1 MRPSATDPAGQQTRV
16 AVNVDP
22 RESDPARLSAD
33 DFQAVVTRL
42 KDAGAS
48 EARIEARQQEEQ
60 QHLWQYAVILML
72 MLLAVEGARRE
83 PNGVSEH
90 Q

>member
-1 MRPSATDPAGQQTRV
+1 VLDPSGRQVPV

-22 RESDPARLSAD
+22 RESDPSRMSVD

-42 KDAGAS
+42 KDAGAT

-60 QHLWQYAVILML
+60 QHLWQYAIVAML
-72 MLLAVEGARRE
+72 MLLGVEGVVASRTA
-83 PNGVSEH
+83 
-90 Q
+90 